1 MLFVATLHVK
11 HLSPSSET
19 VSIAI
24 YRRCRG
30 CLLSTGCGIAVD
42 RLHYRFRFRTRL
54 FERLRPG
61 ERPDADAPRIRLR
74 GRKPPPLK

>member
-19 VSIAI
+19 VSIAL

-30 CLLSTGCGIAVD
+30 CLLSAGCGIAIAIVSTID
-42 RLHYRFRFRTRL
+42 FDFGRDSLSDFGPANGRTPMRQ
-54 FERLRPG
+54 E
-61 ERPDADAPRIRLR
+61 
-74 GRKPPPLK
+74 